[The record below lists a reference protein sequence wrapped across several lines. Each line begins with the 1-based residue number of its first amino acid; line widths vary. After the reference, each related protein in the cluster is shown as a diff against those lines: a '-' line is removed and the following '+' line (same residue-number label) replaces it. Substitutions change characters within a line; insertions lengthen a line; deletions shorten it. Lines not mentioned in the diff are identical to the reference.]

1 MGGRI
6 EAIHVASTAG
16 APMVARQRA
25 HLLAG
30 RGIEGDRYAEGTGHW
45 SPIRRRGDGLTL
57 VAAETLAEVN
67 ATYGL
72 GLTDAD
78 TRRNVT
84 VRGLDLD
91 ATLGREL
98 LIGGVRVRVARR
110 CEPCQYLEG
119 LLGRDVLIPLVHKAG
134 VRVEILEDGEI
145 AVGDAV
151 HLATPSGHPSPGI
164 AGCPTATV

>member
-1 MGGRI
+1 MTGAKPGSSGRI
-6 EAIHVASTAG
+6 EAIHVSPIAG
-16 APMVARQRA
+16 APMEARQRVR
-25 HLLAG
+25 LLAG

-45 SPIRRRGDGLTL
+45 SPIRRRGDSLTL
-57 VAAETLAEVN
+57 IAAEALAEVN

-72 GLTDAD
+72 GVTDVD

-84 VRGLDLD
+84 VRGIDLE

-98 LIGGVRVRVARR
+98 VVGGVRVRVARR

-119 LLGRDVLIPLVHKAG
+119 LLDRDVLIPLVHKAG

-145 AVGDAV
+145 AVGDEV
-151 HLATPSGHPSPGI
+151 RLAGE
-164 AGCPTATV
+164 